1 MKKNFQCKMK
11 TIFLLLML
19 IPFLGISQT
28 KNVIST
34 NRVFPKVDK
43 VMEFEKALANHA
55 KKYHVGDVK
64 WRVFQIQSGPDAGG
78 YHIVEGP
85 KSWESEDKRGDINV
99 EHNNDWHKSVT
110 IYLTDKSSS
119 GYSVYI
125 DSLSTVAIGDY
136 SDKVQVTHIYPKQG
150 ISNYRVATMLK
161 NMKAAWAANGSTVA
175 VYETNGS
182 GPAQFAIAR
191 RYKQGL
197 KEKEA
202 GFRKSFVDTYEK
214 IHGRGSWGI
223 FNDNAKEHINEQ
235 WSELLF
241 YRADLSSK

>member
-1 MKKNFQCKMK
+1 MKNISELKMK
-11 TIFLLLML
+11 SLFLLLML
-19 IPFLGISQT
+19 IPLVSISQT

-34 NRVFPKVDK
+34 SRVFPKVDK
-43 VMEFEKALANHA
+43 QLEFEKALATHA
-55 KKYHVGDVK
+55 QKYHTGDNK

-78 YHIVEGP
+78 FHIVEGP
-85 KSWESEDKRGDINV
+85 KTWESEDVRGDINI

-110 IYLTDKSSS
+110 IHLTDRSSH

-136 SDKVQVTHIYPKQG
+136 SDKVQVTHVYPKMG
-150 ISNYRVATMLK
+150 YSYRVATMIKQL
-161 NMKAAWAANGSTVA
+161 KAAWEAQGITAA
-175 VYETNGS
+175 VYEVNAS
-182 GPAQFAIAR
+182 GAPQFAIAR

-197 KEKEA
+197 KEKTD
-202 GFRKSFVDTYEK
+202 GFRKSFVDAFEK
-214 IHGRGSWGI
+214 IHGKGSWGI
-223 FNDNAKEHINEQ
+223 YNDNVKEYINEQ